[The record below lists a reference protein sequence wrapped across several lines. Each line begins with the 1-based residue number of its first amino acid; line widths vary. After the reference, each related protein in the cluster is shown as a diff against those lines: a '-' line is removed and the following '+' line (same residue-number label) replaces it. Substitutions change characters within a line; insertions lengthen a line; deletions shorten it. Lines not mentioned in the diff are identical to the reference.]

1 MAEAVADQP
10 TQQDTQQPAPN
21 QQPPEARKGFRLSHA
36 VKWIVIPI
44 VLIALAIGGYMYW
57 SWASVRESTDDAQV
71 DGHIYPVSA
80 QIAGTLVDVLVE
92 NNQVVQAGTV
102 LAHIDTRFYQASVD
116 KAQGDVSAAI
126 ATESANRAGVP
137 IVSINTSSQLTGA
150 EASVQEQNAKIAT
163 AQQQVAA
170 AKERLVTAQAR
181 VREVQANVAK
191 ADADLNRMKPLI
203 AKQEISQQQYDAYV
217 ATAANAQATLDSANS
232 QVKEAQQ
239 AIQVAQAQLA
249 QEQAHMAE
257 VRAQVDATRS
267 APQQIAARQAQV
279 QSAAAEVLQK
289 QAALKQAQIDLGYTT
304 IVAPVTGLV
313 SQRNMEPGQTVS
325 VGQPLVSIVPLNDV
339 WVTADFKESQL
350 KTMKVGQPVEIEVD
364 AYGRTYKGHIESISA
379 ATGARFSLLP
389 PENAT
394 GNYVKVVQRIPV
406 RIFFNDGEN
415 SDHLLRP
422 GMSVT
427 PTVLTQQ

>member
-1 MAEAVADQP
+1 MAEVAEQP
-10 TQQDTQQPAPN
+10 TQQGTQQPKQPA
-21 QQPPEARKGFRLSHA
+21 QQPEEKKGFRLSHA

-57 SWASVRESTDDAQV
+57 SWASVRESTDDAQI

-80 QIAGTLVDVLVE
+80 QIDGTMLDVLVE

-102 LAHIDTRFYQASVD
+102 LGHIDPRFLQAAVD
-116 KAQGDVSAAI
+116 KAQGDVSAAM
-126 ATESANRAGVP
+126 ATERADRAGVP
-137 IVSINTSSQLTGA
+137 IVSINTSSQLSGA
-150 EASVQEQNAKIAT
+150 EAGVVEQTAKIAT
-163 AQQQVAA
+163 AQQQVAQA
-170 AKERLVTAQAR
+170 NERLVTAQAR
-181 VREVQANVAK
+181 VREIQANVAK
-191 ADADLNRMKPLI
+191 ADADLARMKPLV

-232 QVKEAQQ
+232 QVKETQQ
-239 AIQVAQAQLA
+239 GIQVAQAQLA

-257 VRAQVDATRS
+257 VRAQVDATKS

-279 QSAAAEVLQK
+279 ESAAADIQQK
-289 QAALKQAQIDLGYTT
+289 SAALKQAQIDLGYTT
-304 IVAPVTGLV
+304 LVAPVTGLV

-325 VGQPLVSIVPLNDV
+325 KGQPLVSVVPLDDV

-350 KTMKVGQPVEIEVD
+350 RTMKVGQPVEIEVD

-394 GNYVKVVQRIPV
+394 GNYVKVVQRVPV
-406 RIFFNDGEN
+406 RIFFNNGEN